1 MDKQNTNYQNR
12 DFIRTD
18 ESIISGETQ
27 KIKKFFKALAV
38 LVVFFSSLSVP
49 IFISYKTQMKAQE
62 IRIKMD
68 MGQIKNWATIYQLN
82 NNNYYGLDRDSEIN
96 RVFED
101 IKLMDGDAHLFI
113 SKDFRKYCC
122 QTNFLDKKLGKWC
135 VDYSGNIGINGEC
148 DKVNTRCK

>member
-68 MGQIKNWATIYQLN
+68 MGQIKNWATIYQLK

-101 IKLMDGDAHLFI
+101 IKLMGGEARIFV
-113 SKDFRKYCC
+113 SKDARKYCC
-122 QTNFLDKKLGKWC
+122 QAKFSDNSFGSWC
-135 VDYSGNIGINGEC
+135 VDYTGSVGGNGKCEEDNIQ
-148 DKVNTRCK
+148 CK